1 MNAMIDTKHALLLE
15 RAGGGLAAELVM
27 GLLTTAR
34 RIDAECAALLE
45 PHGLSEGRFAAL
57 LAISAEPGA
66 APARIAERLGVTRA
80 TVTGLV
86 DGLARAGWAV
96 REPDPSDRR
105 ALILRSTSA
114 GEALLAEL
122 APRYGTWL
130 QRLTDGIGSDTAT
143 VCADALTAIQRNA
156 EATA

>member
-15 RAGGGLAAELVM
+15 RAGGGLAAETVM

-66 APARIAERLGVTRA
+66 APARIAERLGVTRS

-86 DGLARAGWAV
+86 DGLVRAGWAV

-105 ALILRSTSA
+105 ALVLRSTSA
-114 GEALLAEL
+114 GEALLTEL
-122 APRYGTWL
+122 APLYGTWL
-130 QRLTDGIGSDTAT
+130 RRLTDGIGSDTVA
-143 VCADALTAIQRNA
+143 VCADALTTIQRNA